1 MERAEHI
8 VTLAH
13 DEQWGKAWQAVH
25 RAAPVA
31 GGDDRLSW
39 AVATVTEAFFDR
51 VGSGPM
57 TEELANALET
67 VVLLHSGGLVPVS
80 EGRFE
85 TAITQLVAYH
95 RAMGATRDARRY
107 ARFCPDAAPCA
118 AVLDGDDGPQGDGA
132 PAEPHAVPDVPCPV
146 DTVPVEHPLSETI
159 EVRVTDPLTDADRAT
174 GLFRSPMEQA
184 FFRAAREVF
193 PTYTPV
199 PNVALKAVVDADALK
214 PHLSGPERSF
224 LHTGLVDCVL
234 VDPHDD
240 HRPVAFFELDS
251 RHHDAE
257 DRQTND
263 RHKDRILALAGR
275 RLYRLRPR
283 TAPVESVDF
292 TRILRSL
299 PLTLARPT

>member
-1 MERAEHI
+1 MEKAEHI
-8 VTLAH
+8 MSLAH

-25 RAAPVA
+25 GAAPVA
-31 GGDDRLSW
+31 EGDERLSW
-39 AVATVTEAFFDR
+39 AVSTLTDAFFDR
-51 VGSGPM
+51 VTSGPM
-57 TEELANALET
+57 TEALANALET
-67 VVLLHSGGLVPVS
+67 VVLLHSGGLHVLRES
-80 EGRFE
+80 RFE
-85 TAITQLVAYH
+85 AAIVQLVAYH
-95 RAMGATRDARRY
+95 RATGATQDARHY

-118 AVLDGDDGPQGDGA
+118 AVLDGDDGLHGDGA
-132 PAEPHAVPDVPCPV
+132 KGVPDPVPDVPRPV
-146 DTVPVEHPLSETI
+146 DTVPVEHPLSESI

-184 FFRAAREVF
+184 FFRAARAVF

-214 PHLSGPERSF
+214 PHLSGAERSF

-251 RHHDAE
+251 THHDAP
-257 DRQTND
+257 DRRTND
-263 RHKDRILALAGR
+263 AHKDRILALAGH

-283 TAPVESVDF
+283 SGPVESADF
-292 TRILRSL
+292 ARILRAL
-299 PLTLARPT
+299 PGALARPG